1 MNIVEERTSV
11 QIDLDNRICSHISR
25 GSKKAYEIISKYHM
39 DTIAKIRDYMLDV
52 LHTDYFY
59 DARALNA
66 AFHMAVSSLG
76 INIANLLSEEV
87 VVVSDKKVAS
97 RIAM

>member
-25 GSKKAYEIISKYHM
+25 GSKKAYEIITTYHM
-39 DTIAKIRDYMLDV
+39 GEVAKIRDFMLDV
-52 LHTDYFY
+52 LHTEFFY

-66 AFHMAVSSLG
+66 AFHMAVSSLN
-76 INIANLLSEEV
+76 INLTSLLSEEV
-87 VVVSDKKVAS
+87 PVVSTNKNVA
-97 RIAM
+97 RVAM